1 MSGNLATFFLP
12 YFLIM
17 EEKRELQQLHSM
29 LQFIVYLMVLLEIIM
44 FVYAGPVFLS
54 GKLGVGFTHIF
65 EKLSLFG
72 IYKNIVLSKISI
84 LGTICLV
91 SIGTLSK
98 KHLDINTKKQIIYPL
113 TIGLTIFFG
122 GIWFLNKQGHFIFP
136 YTSWYSFGFI
146 LSSLI
151 GAILIQTSLD
161 NISKII
167 RSGFGKDEW
176 NIEGESFIQPLKA
189 DITPF
194 SVNIPM
200 EFYFNKRVN
209 NGYINIVNPF
219 RGTIVIGTPGSG
231 KSFCIVNPFIRQM
244 IAKGY
249 TMCLYDF
256 KFPDLGQIAYY
267 HYLLAKQNGKYKN
280 YKFNVINLDK
290 VEKSRR
296 INPLRADYI
305 ETLADASE
313 TAEAIVESLQ
323 KSDSSGGS
331 DKFFTQS
338 AVNFLSSC
346 IFFIS
351 RHESGKYSTFAH
363 LLAFLNRTYEEIF
376 TCLNKFPLLESLLSP
391 FASALQKKAF
401 DQLEGQ
407 IGTLKIF
414 ISRLNTEETA
424 WVFSGDDFNLK
435 ISDPKNPS
443 ILILAN
449 SPATQNINST
459 CYSVVVNRLTRLI
472 NTKGNLPTAIIA
484 DEAPTLFIHK
494 IENLISTARSNK
506 VAVLLGLQELPQL
519 KQLQGKDTAATIT
532 AVIGNVIS
540 GSARNKETLEWLE
553 RLFGKK
559 KQIGEGLSIDR
570 TKTSISLNERY
581 EPLIPSGKIASLGT
595 GELVGLLATDVGG
608 DYTGKYTSSNIHCR
622 VKLDMTELKKEEEN
636 YRELPTFYNFNSEKA
651 KILKDNFMKI
661 RKDVEEII
669 HHYS

>member
-1 MSGNLATFFLP
+1 
-12 YFLIM
+12 M
-17 EEKRELQQLHSM
+17 EEKKELQKLHGM
-29 LQFIVYLMVLLEIIM
+29 LQFAVYLMVFLEIVV
-44 FVYAGPVFLS
+44 FVYAERVFLS
-54 GKLGVGFTHIF
+54 GKYGNGFAHLFERITH
-65 EKLSLFG
+65 LA
-72 IYKNIVLSKISI
+72 IYKNIFYSKFTI
-84 LGTICLV
+84 LIIICLV

-98 KHLDINTKKQIIYPL
+98 KKLDLDPKKHIVYPL
-113 TIGLTIFFG
+113 CVGLLLFFG
-122 GIWFLNKQGHFIFP
+122 SIWFLHQQGKDVFP
-136 YTSWYSFGFI
+136 YTSWYGLGFSI
-146 LSSLI
+146 ASLV
-151 GAILIQTSLD
+151 GAVLIHTSMD
-161 NISKII
+161 NVSKII
-167 RSGFGKDEW
+167 HSGFGKDEW
-176 NIEGESFIQPLKA
+176 NIEGESFMQPTKP
-189 DITPF
+189 DITPY

-200 EFYFNKRVN
+200 QYYYKKKVH
-209 NGYINIVNPF
+209 NGFINVVNPF
-219 RGTIVIGTPGSG
+219 RGTILIGTPGSG
-231 KSFCIVNPFIRQM
+231 KSFGVVNPFIRQM
-244 IAKGY
+244 IDKGY

-267 HYLLAKQNGKYKN
+267 HYLLAKQHGKSKDYQ
-280 YKFNVINLDK
+280 FNVINLDQ

-305 ETLADASE
+305 ATLADASE

-323 KSDSSGGS
+323 KSDSNGGS
-331 DKFFTQS
+331 EKFFTQS
-338 AVNFLSSC
+338 AVNFLASC
-346 IFFIS
+346 IYFVS
-351 RHESGKYSTFAH
+351 RHEGGKYSTFAH

-376 TCLNKFPLLESLLSP
+376 TCLNTYPVLESLLSP
-391 FASALQKKAF
+391 FASALQKKAY

-435 ISDPKNPS
+435 ISDPKHPS

-494 IENLISTARSNK
+494 VENLISTARSNK

-519 KQLQGKDTAATIT
+519 KQLQGKDTATTMT

-540 GSARNKETLEWLE
+540 GSVRNKETLEWLE

-570 TKTSISLNERY
+570 SKTSVSLNEKY
-581 EPLIPSGKIASLGT
+581 EPLIPAGKIAQLGT
-595 GELVGLLATDVGG
+595 GELVGLLAADVSS
-608 DYTGKYTSSNIHCR
+608 DYTGKYTTSNIHCK
-622 VKLDMTELKKEEEN
+622 VNLNLDEIKKEEQN
-636 YRELPTFYNFNSEKA
+636 YKELPTFYDFKGNKG
-651 KILKDNFMKI
+651 KILNSNFLRI
-661 RKDVEEII
+661 RKEVDGIVN
-669 HHYS
+669 HYYAMVSS